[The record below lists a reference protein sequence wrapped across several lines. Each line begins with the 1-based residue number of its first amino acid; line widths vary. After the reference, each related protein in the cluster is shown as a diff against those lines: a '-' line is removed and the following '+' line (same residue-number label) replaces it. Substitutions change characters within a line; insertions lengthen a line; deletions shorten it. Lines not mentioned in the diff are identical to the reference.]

1 MQLDLFRR
9 PVEPEDLERDVRRPW
24 LTLDDGTPSGRLP
37 SVDEEDPIWQRYGLG
52 PVCDVPCG
60 MKGYYEAEERLGL

>member
-1 MQLDLFRR
+1 MELFRRR

-24 LTLDDGTPSGRLP
+24 LRLDGPSGHLP

-52 PVCDVPCG
+52 PVLDLPRSL
-60 MKGYYEAEERLGL
+60 KASYEADQRLGP